1 MSLKFNTLY
10 DFDNINNDL
19 ESNNNNINTNNINN
33 NTNTNNINNNINSDV
48 KSKTFKEKE
57 GISEITKNF
66 IRNALNED
74 LINNEN
80 QKMRIN
86 PSNFSIE
93 NQNLYTMFKLEYT
106 LINDFLI
113 RTKLNFTRNIFNNEM
128 KSILKPLIPLEDG
141 ELSSLLGLNLNKIYN
156 LRFQWNKDKD
166 SNNSEEIIKSTYL
179 YHILNMHTKIMK
191 IDSETQTDK
200 KHHEDN
206 YPLYEENN
214 NDIDDILKKFD
225 EKYEQ
230 KKKEKN
236 AFFEMEKKFGKYKE
250 EMDLRYETELKNEI
264 ERFKTVELSQ
274 MRIEE
279 NKKYL
284 KRIENLREEYQE
296 EYNKKYEIIKNMKK
310 ELQEKEL
317 KLYKEFEER
326 NNQLKKSYEEKEK
339 ILEEKKLFLEKKYKN
354 DKNEASIQIIK
365 FNEELSDLKKSFI
378 KSEKEKKINNLKNDQ
393 ELNPVINSEIKN
405 LRNQIEE
412 IKNSLLK
419 RNNFI
424 REEDKTNNIN
434 INFDNKNNNSIKP
447 SKKSVI
453 NNLEQF
459 TKNNTSNNNNYI
471 NNINLTNRSSNSQ
484 SGSGAYNS
492 NSFSNIKAKNKKDRL
507 RIIEKIEEE
516 EYQLNNKFKE
526 EFMKIIHDD
535 SPILMVEKEFRRINQ
550 DNNDM
555 QISKYKPN
563 DIENIYVP
571 KNYNDK
577 LNINKVE
584 ENININKDNINNNIN
599 KKEINNKKEKIIK
612 KKEENDN
619 NNNNNNIGGFNIGG
633 FNLEN
638 INNKNNNLY
647 NYPIKVESG
656 SIIEENLEGIDNNNN
671 INSAHQKKESNNISK
686 RNNFKYQDQTNPIK
700 EEIEGES
707 GGSNNN
713 SKDIINN
720 NKNNINNN
728 ININKSNNKFNNYD
742 LGEFEIKN
750 DSKNDEIKNEGE
762 IEEEIINYGLSGGI
776 DDLSGK
782 RKDKIISASISGIAK
797 KQYEISESAG
807 GFRGLLQ
814 IQGLGGNAKDEFEF
828 SKGKNN
834 NNNNNMNQKTESGKI
849 SEEIESDGGF

>member
-1 MSLKFNTLY
+1 MSLKFNTVY
-10 DFDNINNDL
+10 DFDNINN
-19 ESNNNNINTNNINN
+19 EIETNINDNNTNNINN
-33 NTNTNNINNNINSDV
+33 INNEV

-57 GISEITKNF
+57 GISDVTKNF
-66 IRNALNED
+66 IRNALNKD
-74 LINNEN
+74 FMNNEE
-80 QKMRIN
+80 QKIRIN
-86 PSNFSIE
+86 PSNFSLE
-93 NQNLYTMFKLEYT
+93 NQNLNTMLKLEYT

-128 KSILKPLIPLEDG
+128 KSIMKPLIPLEDK
-141 ELSSLLGLNLNKIYN
+141 EISTLLGLDFNELYN
-156 LRFQWNKDKD
+156 MRFQMNKDSQKIED
-166 SNNSEEIIKSTYL
+166 IITSSYL
-179 YHILNMHTKIMK
+179 YHILNMNINKKKTEPEPQI
-191 IDSETQTDK
+191 DK
-200 KHHEDN
+200 KSNDEV
-206 YPLYEENN
+206 ENQIYQS
-214 NDIDDILKKFD
+214 NDIDNILKKFD
-225 EKYEQ
+225 DMYEQ
-230 KKKEKN
+230 KIKEKN
-236 AFFEMEKKFGKYKE
+236 KFFELEKKFGKYKE
-250 EMDLRYETELKNEI
+250 EMDLRYETDLKNEI

-296 EYNKKYEIIKNMKK
+296 EFNKKYEILKNMKK

-354 DKNEASIQIIK
+354 DKNETSMQISK
-365 FNEELSDLKKSFI
+365 FNEELFDLKKSFI
-378 KSEKEKKINNLKNDQ
+378 KSEKEKKINNLKNES

-405 LRNQIEE
+405 LRNQIDD
-412 IKNSLLK
+412 IKNTLLK
-419 RNNFI
+419 RNNYI
-424 REEDKTNNIN
+424 KEEDKNNNIN
-434 INFDNKNNNSIKP
+434 YNNRNNNIKP

-459 TKNNTSNNNNYI
+459 TKNNISNNNYI

-492 NSFSNIKAKNKKDRL
+492 NSYSNVKVKNKKDRL

-516 EYQLNNKFKE
+516 EFQLNNKFKE

-555 QISKYKPN
+555 KIAKFKPN
-563 DIENIYVP
+563 DIENIYLE
-571 KNYNDK
+571 KNDNDK
-577 LNINKVE
+577 LNINKTG
-584 ENININKDNINNNIN
+584 ENINIINKDNNIINNIN
-599 KKEINNKKEKIIK
+599 NEKKNKKDKSFK
-612 KKEENDN
+612 KKEDN
-619 NNNNNNIGGFNIGG
+619 NNNTNNIGGFNIGG

-638 INNKNNNLY
+638 INNKNNNIY
-647 NYPIKVESG
+647 NYPIKAESG
-656 SIIEENLEGIDNNNN
+656 SIIEENLEGVEN
-671 INSAHQKKESNNISK
+671 INSNHQKKESNMSK

-720 NKNNINNN
+720 NKNNNVNNINNM
-728 ININKSNNKFNNYD
+728 NINKSNNKFNNYD

-782 RKDKIISASISGIAK
+782 RKEKIISASISGIAK

-814 IQGLGGNAKDEFEF
+814 MQGLGGNAKDEFEF

-849 SEEIESDGGF
+849 SEEIESDGAF

>member
-1 MSLKFNTLY
+1 MSLKFNTVY
-10 DFDNINNDL
+10 DFDNINN
-19 ESNNNNINTNNINN
+19 EIETNINDNNTNNINN
-33 NTNTNNINNNINSDV
+33 INNEV

-57 GISEITKNF
+57 GISDVTKNF
-66 IRNALNED
+66 IRNALNKD
-74 LINNEN
+74 FMNNGE
-80 QKMRIN
+80 QKIRIN
-86 PSNFSIE
+86 PSNFSLE
-93 NQNLYTMFKLEYT
+93 NQNLNTMLKLEYT

-128 KSILKPLIPLEDG
+128 KSIMKPLIPLEDK
-141 ELSSLLGLNLNKIYN
+141 EISKLLGLDFNELYN
-156 LRFQWNKDKD
+156 MRFQINKDSQKIED
-166 SNNSEEIIKSTYL
+166 IITSSYL
-179 YHILNMHTKIMK
+179 YHILNMNINKKKTEPEPQI
-191 IDSETQTDK
+191 DK
-200 KHHEDN
+200 KSNDEV
-206 YPLYEENN
+206 ENQIYQS
-214 NDIDDILKKFD
+214 NDIDNILKKFD
-225 EKYEQ
+225 DMYEQ
-230 KKKEKN
+230 KIKEKN
-236 AFFEMEKKFGKYKE
+236 KFFELEKKFGKYKE
-250 EMDLRYETELKNEI
+250 EMDLRYETDLKNEI

-296 EYNKKYEIIKNMKK
+296 EFNKKYEILKNMKK

-354 DKNEASIQIIK
+354 DKNETSMQISK
-365 FNEELSDLKKSFI
+365 FNEELFDLKKSFI
-378 KSEKEKKINNLKNDQ
+378 KSEKEKKINNLKNES

-405 LRNQIEE
+405 LRNQIDD
-412 IKNSLLK
+412 IKNTLLK
-419 RNNFI
+419 RNNYI
-424 REEDKTNNIN
+424 KEEDKNNNIN
-434 INFDNKNNNSIKP
+434 YNNRNNNIKP

-459 TKNNTSNNNNYI
+459 TKNNISNNNYI

-492 NSFSNIKAKNKKDRL
+492 NSYSNVKVKNKKDRL

-516 EYQLNNKFKE
+516 EFQLNNKFKE

-555 QISKYKPN
+555 KIAKFKPN
-563 DIENIYVP
+563 DIENIYLE
-571 KNYNDK
+571 KNDNDK
-577 LNINKVE
+577 LNINKTG
-584 ENININKDNINNNIN
+584 ENINIINKDNNIINNIN
-599 KKEINNKKEKIIK
+599 NEKKNKKDKSFK
-612 KKEENDN
+612 KKEDN
-619 NNNNNNIGGFNIGG
+619 NNNTNNIGGFNIGG

-713 SKDIINN
+713 SKDIINNN